1 MVSKRTESGEACSK
15 HHRGTTMNHYVGID
29 VSLEASSVCVVDSNG
44 NIVCEGKVASE
55 PDALIAWLKKLKLQ
69 LTRIGLICC
78 GQIYVVST
86 EASQGRGISLG
97 SLRNIN
103 RRTFPPTALSGRPS
117 TTAES
122 VVDKAGSC
130 R

>member
-1 MVSKRTESGEACSK
+1 
-15 HHRGTTMNHYVGID
+15 MNYYVGID
-29 VSLEASSVCVVDSNG
+29 VSLEASSLCVVDG
-44 NIVCEGKVASE
+44 DGKIIREDKVASE
-55 PDALIAWLKKLKLQ
+55 PEALINWLRALKLD
-69 LTRIGLICC
+69 LARIGLICC

-103 RRTFPPTALSGRPS
+103 RRTFRPTALSGRPS

-122 VVDKAGSC
+122 VVDMAGSC